1 MRYASHVADLV
12 GATPLVRLT
21 SVTGATADRPAI
33 RATVLAKLEY
43 FNPGGSAKDRIARSI
58 VDAAERDGLLLPGGT
73 IVEATSGNTGVGLAL
88 IALQRGYRMVFV
100 VPDKFDGPKVA
111 TLRAFGAE
119 VVVTPTSVPPE
130 HPESYYSVAARLA
143 REIPG
148 AFNPNQFA
156 NQNGP
161 LGHYRSTGPEI
172 WDDTDGRVTHFV
184 AGIGT
189 GGTISGTG
197 RYLKEVSKGRVRVIG
212 ADPEGSL
219 YSGGPVHSYLV
230 EGVGEDFLPDTFD
243 GAVVDGYER
252 VSDAE
257 SFAMTRRLARE
268 EGLLVGGSSGMAV
281 VAALRIAEGLGEH
294 DVVVVLLPDHGR
306 GYLDKLYDDDWMTG
320 HGFAVTAAETAHAPI
335 DPPGGAMPAAD
346 ARQTNEPNHA
356 GGSEMTIETDKTAT
370 AAIHAGQAADPYTGA
385 VIPPLHL
392 STTFVQDGIGG
403 LRQGYEYGR
412 SGNPTR
418 DALQQQLAALE
429 GGTHAYSF
437 ASGLAA
443 EDTLL
448 RAILQPGDHVLLGN
462 DVYGGTFRLISR
474 VLGTWG
480 VTVQVVDMSD
490 TEAVRAAV
498 AAKAPRVLWVETPSN
513 PLLRISDIA
522 ALAEIGHAAES
533 VVVVDNTFA
542 TPALQRPLS
551 LGADVV
557 VHSTTKYLGGHSDV
571 VGGAVVLKDAELAE
585 KVGFLQFAVGAVSG
599 PFDAWLTTRGIKTL
613 PVRMRQHNANA
624 EAVAEFL
631 VTHPRVA
638 HVYYP
643 GLPEHP
649 GHELAARQM
658 SGFGG
663 IVSVALESGEAA
675 RRFAESTRVF
685 QLAESLGGVESL
697 VNYPD
702 AMTHASVRGT
712 EAAVPVE
719 VVRLSVG
726 LEDIADLLADL
737 EQALRA

>member
-1 MRYASHVADLV
+1 VRYASHVADLV
-12 GATPLVRLT
+12 GSTPLVRLT

-243 GAVVDGYER
+243 GSVVDGYER

-281 VAALRIAEGLGEH
+281 VAALRVAEGLGEH

-306 GYLDKLYDDDWMTG
+306 GYLDKLYDDEWMTG
-320 HGFAVTAAETAHAPI
+320 HGFAVTAAENAHAPI
-335 DPPGGAMPAAD
+335 DPPAGATSDD

-522 ALAEIGHAAES
+522 ALAEIGHAAGS